1 MGRCV
6 RCFTLNVAGVRF
18 REFHVG
24 ASSDLMFRPG
34 CARTVQPRAGWESQ
48 NDDAGSQIFTS
59 GMEHSALDS
68 RRGVPRPAFLRTR
81 PRVDQALAGSARA
94 GELRRRSARNACR
107 LRIGHTVK
115 FHTIEVA
122 SESPEADH
130 VPNCTAARCRPLNG
144 RRRSDRCESTRNVVS
159 SSRVERRRAG
169 RDKAGRCYEKNET
182 IRD

>member
-1 MGRCV
+1 MPRLSWLATTCV
-6 RCFTLNVAGVRF
+6 GGNLA
-18 REFHVG
+18 EFDGAVCEVLHTERRLRPDFVSSHVS
-24 ASSDLMFRPG
+24 ASNDLMFRPG

-107 LRIGHTVK
+107 LRIDHTVK
-115 FHTIEVA
+115 FHTIEFA
-122 SESPEADH
+122 SESP
-130 VPNCTAARCRPLNG
+130 
-144 RRRSDRCESTRNVVS
+144 
-159 SSRVERRRAG
+159 
-169 RDKAGRCYEKNET
+169 
-182 IRD
+182 